1 MRKNEKEGVMQR
13 ENERIIY
20 HLMHFN
26 EKDKEW
32 SERPY
37 LLLEDMAI
45 VFDILDLDD
54 QSIQRI
60 DHKKANKE
68 QWSDQFLW
76 ESAKKNTK
84 QLLPAKFEP
93 VYKDFRGHTE
103 DRPVFMVSNK
113 IQRYGAA
120 VICYEDFLDDISSE
134 KIKKVHVETLENDDL
149 KSRIHKE
156 DYTFEIPRNRTQFF
170 DDSGRMSYDDLIR
183 KYLPASRKDKM
194 ATALKPIIHKMLF
207 SHFFFRTMK
216 KVRMNRR
223 KRK

>member
-45 VFDILDLDD
+45 VFDILDLDGR
-54 QSIQRI
+54 SIQRI

-84 QLLPAKFEP
+84 QLLPAKFES

-103 DRPVFMVSNK
+103 EYLWYQTKYRDMEQVLFAMKIFWVIFQENIIRVCIYCQPVFMK
-113 IQRYGAA
+113 
-120 VICYEDFLDDISSE
+120 CYCCLMTE
-134 KIKKVHVETLENDDL
+134 
-149 KSRIHKE
+149 
-156 DYTFEIPRNRTQFF
+156 Q
-170 DDSGRMSYDDLIR
+170 IR
-183 KYLPASRKDKM
+183 KRIYC
-194 ATALKPIIHKMLF
+194 TY
-207 SHFFFRTMK
+207 
-216 KVRMNRR
+216 
-223 KRK
+223 

>member
-1 MRKNEKEGVMQR
+1 MIDRKMRKNEKEGVMQR

-20 HLMHFN
+20 HLMHFD

-54 QSIQRI
+54 RSIQRI

-103 DRPVFMVSNK
+103 DRPVFMVSTKYRDMEQLLFVMK
-113 IQRYGAA
+113 IFWMIFLENITRVCISCQP
-120 VICYEDFLDDISSE
+120 VFMKCYYCLMTE
-134 KIKKVHVETLENDDL
+134 KI
-149 KSRIHKE
+149 
-156 DYTFEIPRNRTQFF
+156 
-170 DDSGRMSYDDLIR
+170 
-183 KYLPASRKDKM
+183 
-194 ATALKPIIHKMLF
+194 
-207 SHFFFRTMK
+207 
-216 KVRMNRR
+216 R
-223 KRK
+223 KRIYCTY

>member
-20 HLMHFN
+20 HLMHFD

-54 QSIQRI
+54 RSIQRI

-68 QWSDQFLW
+68 QWTDQFLW

-84 QLLPAKFEP
+84 QFLPAKFEP

-113 IQRYGAA
+113 IQRYGAG
-120 VICYEDFLDDISSE
+120 VICYEDFLGDIS
-134 KIKKVHVETLENDDL
+134 KYN
-149 KSRIHKE
+149 KSLYLLPTSIHE
-156 DYTFEIPRNRTQFF
+156 MLLLF
-170 DDSGRMSYDDLIR
+170 DDGEDQEEDLLHILEKSDQQLSKEEFLSENIYYYDKYMGELI
-183 KYLPASRKDKM
+183 S
-194 ATALKPIIHKMLF
+194 LF
-207 SHFFFRTMK
+207 
-216 KVRMNRR
+216 
-223 KRK
+223 

>member
-1 MRKNEKEGVMQR
+1 MIDRKMRKNEKEGVMQR
-13 ENERIIY
+13 ENECIIY

-54 QSIQRI
+54 RSIQRI

-103 DRPVFMVSNK
+103 DRPVFVVSNK
-113 IQRYGAA
+113 IQRYGAG
-120 VICYEDFLDDISSE
+120 VICYEDFLSDISR
-134 KIKKVHVETLENDDL
+134 KYN
-149 KSRIHKE
+149 KSLYLLPTSIHE
-156 DYTFEIPRNRTQFF
+156 MLLLF
-170 DDSGRMSYDDLIR
+170 DDGEDQEEDLLHILEKSDQQLSKEEFLSDNIYYYDKYMEELI
-183 KYLPASRKDKM
+183 S
-194 ATALKPIIHKMLF
+194 LF
-207 SHFFFRTMK
+207 
-216 KVRMNRR
+216 
-223 KRK
+223 

>member
-1 MRKNEKEGVMQR
+1 MIDRKMRKIEKEGVMQR

-54 QSIQRI
+54 RSIQRI

-68 QWSDQFLW
+68 QWTDQFLW

-113 IQRYGAA
+113 IQR
-120 VICYEDFLDDISSE
+120 
-134 KIKKVHVETLENDDL
+134 
-149 KSRIHKE
+149 
-156 DYTFEIPRNRTQFF
+156 
-170 DDSGRMSYDDLIR
+170 
-183 KYLPASRKDKM
+183 
-194 ATALKPIIHKMLF
+194 
-207 SHFFFRTMK
+207 
-216 KVRMNRR
+216 
-223 KRK
+223 

>member
-54 QSIQRI
+54 RSIQRI

-93 VYKDFRGHTE
+93 VYKDFRGHTINVNIKMYIFDHLRMYIFAILPL
-103 DRPVFMVSNK
+103 DRYIFLSDK
-113 IQRYGAA
+113 I
-120 VICYEDFLDDISSE
+120 FL
-134 KIKKVHVETLENDDL
+134 
-149 KSRIHKE
+149 
-156 DYTFEIPRNRTQFF
+156 
-170 DDSGRMSYDDLIR
+170 
-183 KYLPASRKDKM
+183 
-194 ATALKPIIHKMLF
+194 
-207 SHFFFRTMK
+207 
-216 KVRMNRR
+216 
-223 KRK
+223 

>member
-1 MRKNEKEGVMQR
+1 MIDRKMRKNEKEGIMQR

-68 QWSDQFLW
+68 PR
-76 ESAKKNTK
+76 
-84 QLLPAKFEP
+84 PAPPPWF
-93 VYKDFRGHTE
+93 YA
-103 DRPVFMVSNK
+103 M
-113 IQRYGAA
+113 
-120 VICYEDFLDDISSE
+120 
-134 KIKKVHVETLENDDL
+134 
-149 KSRIHKE
+149 
-156 DYTFEIPRNRTQFF
+156 
-170 DDSGRMSYDDLIR
+170 
-183 KYLPASRKDKM
+183 
-194 ATALKPIIHKMLF
+194 
-207 SHFFFRTMK
+207 
-216 KVRMNRR
+216 
-223 KRK
+223 

>member
-1 MRKNEKEGVMQR
+1 MIDRKMRKNEKEGVMQR

-20 HLMHFN
+20 HLMHFD

-54 QSIQRI
+54 RSIQRI

-84 QLLPAKFEP
+84 QFLPAKFEP

-120 VICYEDFLDDISSE
+120 VICMKIFWMIFLENITRVCISCQPVFMKCYYCLMTE
-134 KIKKVHVETLENDDL
+134 KI
-149 KSRIHKE
+149 
-156 DYTFEIPRNRTQFF
+156 
-170 DDSGRMSYDDLIR
+170 
-183 KYLPASRKDKM
+183 
-194 ATALKPIIHKMLF
+194 
-207 SHFFFRTMK
+207 
-216 KVRMNRR
+216 R
-223 KRK
+223 KRIYCTY

>member
-1 MRKNEKEGVMQR
+1 MQR

-103 DRPVFMVSNK
+103 DRPVFVVSNK
-113 IQRYGAA
+113 IQRYGAG
-120 VICYEDFLDDISSE
+120 VICYEDFLGDISR
-134 KIKKVHVETLENDDL
+134 KYN
-149 KSRIHKE
+149 KSLYLLPTSIHE
-156 DYTFEIPRNRTQFF
+156 MLLLF
-170 DDSGRMSYDDLIR
+170 DDGEDQGEKHGIPHLRRGDVAELLKRRSAVEIGGFVLLRGDGDEPCEQQNNAVPRVFPEVHEDHDPEGVFAVQPLDDGQ
-183 KYLPASRKDKM
+183 
-194 ATALKPIIHKMLF
+194 
-207 SHFFFRTMK
+207 
-216 KVRMNRR
+216 V
-223 KRK
+223 

>member
-1 MRKNEKEGVMQR
+1 
-13 ENERIIY
+13 
-20 HLMHFN
+20 MHFD

-54 QSIQRI
+54 RSIQRI

-120 VICYEDFLDDISSE
+120 VICYEDFLMIFLENITRVCISCQPVFMKCYYCLMTE
-134 KIKKVHVETLENDDL
+134 KI
-149 KSRIHKE
+149 
-156 DYTFEIPRNRTQFF
+156 
-170 DDSGRMSYDDLIR
+170 
-183 KYLPASRKDKM
+183 
-194 ATALKPIIHKMLF
+194 
-207 SHFFFRTMK
+207 
-216 KVRMNRR
+216 R
-223 KRK
+223 KRIYCTY

>member
-1 MRKNEKEGVMQR
+1 MIDRKMRKNEKEGVMQR

-54 QSIQRI
+54 RSIQRI

-93 VYKDFRGHTE
+93 VDKHFSIYGVKQNTE
-103 DRPVFMVSNK
+103 IWSR
-113 IQRYGAA
+113 
-120 VICYEDFLDDISSE
+120 C
-134 KIKKVHVETLENDDL
+134 DL
-149 KSRIHKE
+149 
-156 DYTFEIPRNRTQFF
+156 
-170 DDSGRMSYDDLIR
+170 L
-183 KYLPASRKDKM
+183 
-194 ATALKPIIHKMLF
+194 
-207 SHFFFRTMK
+207 
-216 KVRMNRR
+216 
-223 KRK
+223 

>member
-1 MRKNEKEGVMQR
+1 MQR

-20 HLMHFN
+20 HLMHFDEN
-26 EKDKEW
+26 DKEW

-84 QLLPAKFEP
+84 QQ
-93 VYKDFRGHTE
+93 TE
-103 DRPVFMVSNK
+103 S
-113 IQRYGAA
+113 
-120 VICYEDFLDDISSE
+120 
-134 KIKKVHVETLENDDL
+134 
-149 KSRIHKE
+149 
-156 DYTFEIPRNRTQFF
+156 
-170 DDSGRMSYDDLIR
+170 
-183 KYLPASRKDKM
+183 
-194 ATALKPIIHKMLF
+194 
-207 SHFFFRTMK
+207 
-216 KVRMNRR
+216 
-223 KRK
+223 

>member
-26 EKDKEW
+26 KKDKEW

-54 QSIQRI
+54 RSIQRI

-93 VYKDFRGHTE
+93 VYKDFPRTYRRQTGIYGVKQNTE
-103 DRPVFMVSNK
+103 IWSS
-113 IQRYGAA
+113 
-120 VICYEDFLDDISSE
+120 CYL
-134 KIKKVHVETLENDDL
+134 L
-149 KSRIHKE
+149 
-156 DYTFEIPRNRTQFF
+156 
-170 DDSGRMSYDDLIR
+170 
-183 KYLPASRKDKM
+183 
-194 ATALKPIIHKMLF
+194 
-207 SHFFFRTMK
+207 
-216 KVRMNRR
+216 
-223 KRK
+223 

>member
-1 MRKNEKEGVMQR
+1 MQR

-20 HLMHFN
+20 HLMHFD

-54 QSIQRI
+54 RSIQRI

-68 QWSDQFLW
+68 QWTDQFLW

-93 VYKDFRGHTE
+93 VYKDFRGAEVILKAT
-103 DRPVFMVSNK
+103 MVDGVYDSDPKKNPNAK
-113 IQRYGAA
+113 KYDHLT
-120 VICYEDFLDDISSE
+120 YIS
-134 KIKKVHVETLENDDL
+134 
-149 KSRIHKE
+149 
-156 DYTFEIPRNRTQFF
+156 
-170 DDSGRMSYDDLIR
+170 
-183 KYLPASRKDKM
+183 
-194 ATALKPIIHKMLF
+194 
-207 SHFFFRTMK
+207 
-216 KVRMNRR
+216 RR
-223 KRK
+223 KFPF

>member
-1 MRKNEKEGVMQR
+1 MQR

-26 EKDKEW
+26 KKDKEW

-45 VFDILDLDD
+45 VFDILIWMIDPYKE
-54 QSIQRI
+54 SII
-60 DHKKANKE
+60 KKANKE

-120 VICYEDFLDDISSE
+120 VICYEDFLDDIS
-134 KIKKVHVETLENDDL
+134 
-149 KSRIHKE
+149 
-156 DYTFEIPRNRTQFF
+156 
-170 DDSGRMSYDDLIR
+170 R
-183 KYLPASRKDKM
+183 KYNKSFVSPANQYS
-194 ATALKPIIHKMLF
+194 
-207 SHFFFRTMK
+207 
-216 KVRMNRR
+216 
-223 KRK
+223 

>member
-1 MRKNEKEGVMQR
+1 MIDRKMRKNEKEGVMQR

-20 HLMHFN
+20 HLMHFD

-54 QSIQRI
+54 RSIQRI

-68 QWSDQFLW
+68 QWTDQFLW

-113 IQRYGAA
+113 IQRYGAG
-120 VICYEDFLDDISSE
+120 VICYEDFWMIFLENIIRVCIFCQPVFMKCYYCLMTE
-134 KIKKVHVETLENDDL
+134 KI
-149 KSRIHKE
+149 
-156 DYTFEIPRNRTQFF
+156 
-170 DDSGRMSYDDLIR
+170 
-183 KYLPASRKDKM
+183 
-194 ATALKPIIHKMLF
+194 
-207 SHFFFRTMK
+207 
-216 KVRMNRR
+216 R
-223 KRK
+223 KRIYCIY